1 MQKEPVTIRCSGKEV
16 NESCCVKKPAEPL
29 RQKQKKKKK
38 NVSGQTEQS
47 ERKTPQQK
55 HRARMTEKVHMHT
68 QQELN
73 TEKKQEKQYI
83 FNSGLETRKHA
94 GKTGSRAS

>member
-1 MQKEPVTIRCSGKEV
+1 
-16 NESCCVKKPAEPL
+16 
-29 RQKQKKKKK
+29 
-38 NVSGQTEQS
+38 
-47 ERKTPQQK
+47 
-55 HRARMTEKVHMHT
+55 MTEKVHMHT

-83 FNSGLETRKHA
+83 FNSGPETRKHA